1 MRSPA
6 DASPAPS
13 RAQTHGLGPM
23 WIATP
28 SSHRTC
34 TDYSLPVSR
43 RTIPSAP
50 PGSRRNVGERK
61 GSPRLATPSR
71 PAARTSFHPSQWI
84 RPALSSTNSKQGP
97 NAFPHAF
104 GQLARGKIHRSLLGT
119 KHLGRQWVVADNRT
133 EAMTTTLKRF
143 AVGTA
148 PMGGFV
154 GARKMGVPD
163 LLTSHSGEPRHG
175 TSNHRALQ
183 TSVSIAEGIL
193 RIRLPQSPLG

>member
-1 MRSPA
+1 MA
-6 DASPAPS
+6 GLCAPLPTL
-13 RAQTHGLGPM
+13 RLRPRERKRTAWGPM

-143 AVGTA
+143 AVGNRSN
-148 PMGGFV
+148 GRFRR
-154 GARKMGVPD
+154 RKENGC
-163 LLTSHSGEPRHG
+163 S
-175 TSNHRALQ
+175 
-183 TSVSIAEGIL
+183 
-193 RIRLPQSPLG
+193 